1 MEHFSQNDS
10 ILVRQG
16 ENCASA
22 WIHTCSVLASA
33 GCCRHIIEEYVRK
46 HNRRTRVKALVSVC
60 FTFPSSGPH
69 ASGSCTSLDK
79 NFDADS
85 AFKSFM
91 LLQGG
96 AGNHPTL
103 FGVMSMCLYAAQWN
117 KSQQDCIGITAM
129 QILNCN
135 YTNKHKNAI
144 DALSLEI
151 GAKWGLSSACTSC
164 NCNSRTNLSVK
175 RGGKM
180 NIQRWF

>member
-91 LLQGG
+91 LSTRWGWQPPNPFWGHVNVFVCCTVEQIS
-96 AGNHPTL
+96 AGLHRH
-103 FGVMSMCLYAAQWN
+103 Y
-117 KSQQDCIGITAM
+117 
-129 QILNCN
+129 CN
-135 YTNKHKNAI
+135 ANTE
-144 DALSLEI
+144 L
-151 GAKWGLSSACTSC
+151 
-164 NCNSRTNLSVK
+164 
-175 RGGKM
+175 
-180 NIQRWF
+180 